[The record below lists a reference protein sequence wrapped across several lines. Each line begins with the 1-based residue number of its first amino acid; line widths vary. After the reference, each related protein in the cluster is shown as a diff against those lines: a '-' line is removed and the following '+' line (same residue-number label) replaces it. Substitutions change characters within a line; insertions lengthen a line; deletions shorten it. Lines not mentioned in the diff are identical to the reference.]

1 MEVFIVVISV
11 VLSAVVSILVRSLDK
26 KGDPLAK
33 IRNYADKRQ
42 SMFDEYFKSKNKEIQ
57 LGLTDLKEH
66 QFRAVGAVDAFKKQ
80 ISTFEAQTKTLSDKI
95 NAVNKIESKIDHYD
109 KVLGE
114 LIEMTAAVE
123 QNLQKIKNEANIIDK
138 FNARISAQDKQVGVI
153 EKKVE
158 QIVKQFSSQNKE
170 QIKEL
175 GENLLAQFQARAD
188 KIDETTKVALN
199 QNKEVMVK
207 INSEIKNAFDEAAK
221 RAKNIQD
228 TAFANLTE
236 NYNTQINS
244 VTGRIMDD
252 INSRTSEIAHSA
264 KVKIEELNKVVE
276 ASFDETNRQT
286 RVLEQ
291 QTRGNSDRLEAVQNA
306 IEKQAEQLASRY
318 DSIFENAISKAQNQ
332 ENAAYEKYNKISTVN
347 LDKYK
352 NSFQNKVNEMQSFLA
367 KMVGDVQNSTE
378 ILHTNMEQSFN
389 GIRSDYSAAEAAA
402 QETAAR
408 IEEQS
413 KQSSVK
419 LAELSNTLQEQLKHF
434 DSVLATAMKGI
445 SEDYE
450 SKQNKFLAGLDKQLS
465 VYKKDIEYKFKRLET
480 AGSDADKLEE
490 NLRKFMD
497 AAQKRVISDF
507 DKFGENQ
514 AKKQKEF
521 LDSLNRNSQ
530 EIQTQLNEVEQNL
543 EELKEK
549 AYGNVS
555 AKLQDFVEEFNNDLA
570 RRENS
575 INEEL
580 SAWKNNFDSKINQF
594 TNDYEESRRE
604 IELNYSEELNRKIS
618 EYASRSLASKDQIE
632 QQMEETKSTVREEL
646 DNINQN
652 LKSFIEQYKV
662 ELQNTTATA
671 DTLLKRETDEFN
683 IRVKDSLLKCEQDL
697 GQQISDFKQAM
708 IDKQESSTSVI
719 DSSISEFN
727 TWKRRISDQFEE
739 KSGYFNEQLESLKQ
753 KNDIDFKD
761 LSAQTKELGDAL
773 KMEIQDL
780 ADKARNTISE
790 FDEDSIQM
798 RNTLESSFETLKKD
812 TDKYILGVLKDTDK
826 DMLAYKK
833 DFKSITS
840 KFNDESNDIQIRFD
854 EINKTIAKFVKDS
867 EIFEKA
873 ENHKKQLTESLTE
886 LKQSL
891 SQVKDW
897 QDEVKDL
904 EARVKNLDKMNAD
917 VTQKISLYNNER
929 GRVDRLEQD
938 YTRII
943 QLSSKAGQTLDNII
957 QANDTLQDVE
967 MKVRDFQE
975 NLADISN
982 KFERIE
988 KKEVVIDKVSD
999 SVDKAFENLK
1009 ALEQRLTECK
1019 RETNSLPKEI
1029 LQVQKDVDSLLKN
1042 SGKISNAIE
1051 KLDSLQHILDD
1062 TDEHINS
1069 IKNSRDG
1076 ILTIEASLKAL
1087 AKETD
1092 KKIDIVKAISEPEAK
1107 KKTNV
1112 SKVVGKSEKDM
1123 VIDLKRR
1130 GWKDETIANKLG
1142 LSISEVRLILEMER

>member
-1 MEVFIVVISV
+1 M
-11 VLSAVVSILVRSLDK
+11 
-26 KGDPLAK
+26 
-33 IRNYADKRQ
+33 NY
-42 SMFDEYFKSKNKEIQ
+42 
-57 LGLTDLKEH
+57 T
-66 QFRAVGAVDAFKKQ
+66 
-80 ISTFEAQTKTLSDKI
+80 
-95 NAVNKIESKIDHYD
+95 
-109 KVLGE
+109 
-114 LIEMTAAVE
+114 
-123 QNLQKIKNEANIIDK
+123 
-138 FNARISAQDKQVGVI
+138 
-153 EKKVE
+153 
-158 QIVKQFSSQNKE
+158 
-170 QIKEL
+170 
-175 GENLLAQFQARAD
+175 
-188 KIDETTKVALN
+188 
-199 QNKEVMVK
+199 
-207 INSEIKNAFDEAAK
+207 
-221 RAKNIQD
+221 
-228 TAFANLTE
+228 
-236 NYNTQINS
+236 
-244 VTGRIMDD
+244 
-252 INSRTSEIAHSA
+252 
-264 KVKIEELNKVVE
+264 
-276 ASFDETNRQT
+276 
-286 RVLEQ
+286 
-291 QTRGNSDRLEAVQNA
+291 
-306 IEKQAEQLASRY
+306 
-318 DSIFENAISKAQNQ
+318 
-332 ENAAYEKYNKISTVN
+332 
-347 LDKYK
+347 
-352 NSFQNKVNEMQSFLA
+352 
-367 KMVGDVQNSTE
+367 
-378 ILHTNMEQSFN
+378 
-389 GIRSDYSAAEAAA
+389 
-402 QETAAR
+402 
-408 IEEQS
+408 
-413 KQSSVK
+413 
-419 LAELSNTLQEQLKHF
+419 
-434 DSVLATAMKGI
+434 
-445 SEDYE
+445 
-450 SKQNKFLAGLDKQLS
+450 
-465 VYKKDIEYKFKRLET
+465 
-480 AGSDADKLEE
+480 
-490 NLRKFMD
+490 
-497 AAQKRVISDF
+497 
-507 DKFGENQ
+507 
-514 AKKQKEF
+514 
-521 LDSLNRNSQ
+521 
-530 EIQTQLNEVEQNL
+530 
-543 EELKEK
+543 
-549 AYGNVS
+549 
-555 AKLQDFVEEFNNDLA
+555 
-570 RRENS
+570 
-575 INEEL
+575 
-580 SAWKNNFDSKINQF
+580 
-594 TNDYEESRRE
+594 
-604 IELNYSEELNRKIS
+604 EELNRKIS
-618 EYASRSLASKDQIE
+618 EFASRSLASKDQIE

-697 GQQISDFKQAM
+697 DQQISDFKQSM

-1042 SGKISNAIE
+1042 SGKISNAID

-1076 ILTIEASLKAL
+1076 ILTIEANLKAL

-1112 SKVVGKSEKDM
+1112 SKTIGKSEKDM